1 MALEKRVLDNPA
13 LQRRMHHHLSS
24 IHVPMK
30 TALGRRKKK
39 GRVDD
44 PVVQAA
50 LDLAGDKAEDFV
62 EVLCTHL
69 VATGRMV
76 WYHRTQHFDKL
87 DRRGVDFLG
96 SLRASDVPEFFVDV
110 KSSRRNLTRRHLRG
124 ETRGRVLIF
133 IPRLIAPHG
142 EESERLLQEI
152 GRFFNI
158 GIDKQAD
165 MV

>member
-30 TALGRRKKK
+30 TALGVKKK
-39 GRVDD
+39 KRRIED

-50 LDLAGDKAEDFV
+50 LDLAGEKAEDFV
-62 EVLCTHL
+62 EVLCDYL

-76 WYHRTQHFDKL
+76 WFHRTQHYDKL

-124 ETRGRVLIF
+124 EARRRVLIF
-133 IPRLIAPHG
+133 VPRLTAPHA
-142 EESERLLQEI
+142 EESERLLEEI
-152 GRFFNI
+152 QQFFN